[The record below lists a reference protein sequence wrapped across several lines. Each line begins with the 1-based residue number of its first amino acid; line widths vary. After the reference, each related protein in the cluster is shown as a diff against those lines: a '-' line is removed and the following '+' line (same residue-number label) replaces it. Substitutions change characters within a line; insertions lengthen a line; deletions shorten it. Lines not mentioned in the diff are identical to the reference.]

1 MFDYYKEK
9 LELDFSICWSQ
20 SSPNLFTW
28 NIFKF
33 TQFIQYVAVVIQPL
47 RQDWNCFWLKI
58 TFLFMSIFYCKKLNV
73 AFFLQ
78 AFVREENIQKNPGFI
93 LTNLRLVLCHSLK

>member
-9 LELDFSICWSQ
+9 LELEFSICWSQ

-47 RQDWNCFWLKI
+47 RQDLNCFWLKI

-73 AFFLQ
+73 AFFCRPLLEKRT
-78 AFVREENIQKNPGFI
+78 FRRIQDLFWQ
-93 LTNLRLVLCHSLK
+93 T